1 MKNRKRKG
9 WIENIIGMLFIL
21 VLFLFMFINL
31 AVPDREMSEKEN
43 RMLETRP
50 VLSMSTVLDGEFM
63 EQWENYQS
71 DQFAGRDFWRSV
83 KVFLDRLGGS
93 RMENGVYIGKSG
105 QLLEEIEVPDDG
117 QSEANLSA
125 IVDFAEKYPDVQT
138 SVMLVPDAACIL
150 SDRLPAFAG
159 VEDQKQLLGVAKQRL
174 GDDVNWIDAVSVLNN
189 HVSDKLYYKTDHHWT
204 TLAAF
209 YVFRESAASLGI
221 DGEVGENFA
230 SYTISDDFNGVLA
243 SKSGVGLSE
252 KETIDKVLGF
262 DTLGKRYQPEIS
274 DPVKNEY
281 NPHTTK
287 EYLMEYFKVWF
298 QGFLKHPEVYVEA
311 TLNNIYGYFYP
322 GHTRWY
328 IYSNYYSLIEDEGVV
343 DYHYNSLQ
351 PLRDGLAAWGHAFP
365 YIPGVGMIS
374 NIGFHGWLLL
384 LFSVYSII
392 KKKREYLYVLLP
404 FLVSLLI
411 CLASPVNSYFRYA
424 MPYVF
429 FMPFLVSIFVSEL
442 KLKKDK

>member
-150 SDRLPAFAG
+150 SDRLPAFVG
-159 VEDQKQLLGVAKQRL
+159 VEDQKQLLGVAEQRL

-209 YVFRESAASLGI
+209 YVFRESAVSLGI

-252 KETIDKVLGF
+252 KETIDIYVPTQGDDDVVVNYVDEGRKTTSLYDSSKLETRDQYGVFLGGNSSVIDIRTVSPEKKRLLVLKDSF
-262 DTLGKRYQPEIS
+262 ANCFIPFLAPYYREIVVV
-274 DPVKNEY
+274 DP
-281 NPHTTK
+281 
-287 EYLMEYFKVWF
+287 
-298 QGFLKHPEVYVEA
+298 
-311 TLNNIYGYFYP
+311 
-322 GHTRWY
+322 R
-328 IYSNYYSLIEDEGVV
+328 YYSGTIGDIMDTYRITDALVLYSGNTFFTDNHLSGV
-343 DYHYNSLQ
+343 LT
-351 PLRDGLAAWGHAFP
+351 G
-365 YIPGVGMIS
+365 
-374 NIGFHGWLLL
+374 
-384 LFSVYSII
+384 
-392 KKKREYLYVLLP
+392 E
-404 FLVSLLI
+404 
-411 CLASPVNSYFRYA
+411 
-424 MPYVF
+424 
-429 FMPFLVSIFVSEL
+429 
-442 KLKKDK
+442 

>member
-1 MKNRKRKG
+1 MKNRKTKG

-71 DQFAGRDFWRSV
+71 DQFAGRDCWRSV

-93 RMENGVYIGKSG
+93 KMENGVYIGKSG

-159 VEDQKQLLGVAKQRL
+159 VEDQKQLLGVAEQRL

-209 YVFRESAASLGI
+209 YVFRESAVSLGI

-252 KETIDKVLGF
+252 KETIDIYVPTQGDDDVVVNYVDEGRKTTSLYDSSKLETRDQYGVFLGGNSSVIDIRTVSPEKKRLLVLKDSF
-262 DTLGKRYQPEIS
+262 ANCFIPFLAPYYREIVVV
-274 DPVKNEY
+274 DP
-281 NPHTTK
+281 
-287 EYLMEYFKVWF
+287 
-298 QGFLKHPEVYVEA
+298 
-311 TLNNIYGYFYP
+311 
-322 GHTRWY
+322 R
-328 IYSNYYSLIEDEGVV
+328 YYSGTIGDIMDTYRITDALVLYSGNTFFTDNHLSGV
-343 DYHYNSLQ
+343 LT
-351 PLRDGLAAWGHAFP
+351 G
-365 YIPGVGMIS
+365 
-374 NIGFHGWLLL
+374 
-384 LFSVYSII
+384 
-392 KKKREYLYVLLP
+392 E
-404 FLVSLLI
+404 
-411 CLASPVNSYFRYA
+411 
-424 MPYVF
+424 
-429 FMPFLVSIFVSEL
+429 
-442 KLKKDK
+442 

>member
-50 VLSMSTVLDGEFM
+50 ALSMSTVLDGEFM

-71 DQFAGRDFWRSV
+71 DQFAGRDRWRSV

-209 YVFRESAASLGI
+209 YVFRESAVSLGI

-252 KETIDKVLGF
+252 KETIDIYVPTQGDDDVVVNYVDEGRKTTSLYDSSKLETRDQYGVFLGGNSSVIDIRTVSPEKKRLLVLKDSF
-262 DTLGKRYQPEIS
+262 ANCFIPFLAPYYREIVVV
-274 DPVKNEY
+274 DP
-281 NPHTTK
+281 
-287 EYLMEYFKVWF
+287 
-298 QGFLKHPEVYVEA
+298 
-311 TLNNIYGYFYP
+311 
-322 GHTRWY
+322 R
-328 IYSNYYSLIEDEGVV
+328 YYSGTIGDIMDTYRITDALVLYSGNTFFTDNHLSGV
-343 DYHYNSLQ
+343 LT
-351 PLRDGLAAWGHAFP
+351 G
-365 YIPGVGMIS
+365 
-374 NIGFHGWLLL
+374 
-384 LFSVYSII
+384 
-392 KKKREYLYVLLP
+392 E
-404 FLVSLLI
+404 
-411 CLASPVNSYFRYA
+411 
-424 MPYVF
+424 
-429 FMPFLVSIFVSEL
+429 
-442 KLKKDK
+442 